1 MTRTLWCLFQA
12 AIMVGV
18 LALTLTIEQEE
29 GRSLGYAPAVMAVG
43 LAWLA
48 TIIPFAIIEG
58 VKDVRRI
65 YLPAFRRWRNRKLQR
80 TRCRS
85 AGSKA
90 DEPADELGRPGLVRL
105 RRQLPKH
112 PGVSR
117 IGREV

>member
-1 MTRTLWCLFQA
+1 MKRTLWCLFQA

-29 GRSLGYAPAVMAVG
+29 GRSFGYAPAVMAVG

-48 TIIPFAIIEG
+48 TIIPLAIIEG

-65 YLPAFRRWRNRKLQR
+65 YLPAFRRWRAAR
-80 TRCRS
+80 RS
-85 AGSKA
+85 ASHPQPYK
-90 DEPADELGRPGLVRL
+90 PADELGRPGLVRL